1 MLRIAQ
7 ENKRK
12 EEEERLKNE
21 KEVENQR
28 V

>member
-28 V
+28 I